1 MPRRQALC
9 WAQYPCLCASLRLSS
24 WHMVSC
30 YLLLFYTLTS
40 QVKRAGT
47 QTQIFELPLITRWR
61 RSVAGR
67 ARDGSVL
74 HELLCSCAIF
84 SSLSSFMLNM
94 LQFILDISNYWLY
107 QTLEKYPLNL
117 MRKGQGWWTCTSN
130 SQCIRY
136 IELCPVPRHLSM
148 ILLTNVDHL
157 STKLWCVAIPLC
169 TCRYKNMR
177 CHCADWQVT
186 QRVRVC
192 RPPAA
197 PFPCWYRLTD

>member
-1 MPRRQALC
+1 
-9 WAQYPCLCASLRLSS
+9 
-24 WHMVSC
+24 MVSC

-107 QTLEKYPLNL
+107 RTLEKYPLNL

-148 ILLTNVDHL
+148 ILLTMLITFQPNYDVLQSLFAHAGIKICGVIVL
-157 STKLWCVAIPLC
+157 TGRLRNACE
-169 TCRYKNMR
+169 
-177 CHCADWQVT
+177 CADHPLLHFHVGT
-186 QRVRVC
+186 G
-192 RPPAA
+192 
-197 PFPCWYRLTD
+197 